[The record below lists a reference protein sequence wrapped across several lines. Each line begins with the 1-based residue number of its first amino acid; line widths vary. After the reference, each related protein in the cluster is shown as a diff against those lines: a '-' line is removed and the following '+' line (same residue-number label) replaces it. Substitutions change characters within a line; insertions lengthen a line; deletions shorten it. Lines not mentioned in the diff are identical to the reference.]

1 MNTTSALKYALAP
14 GTQVRNEEF
23 GLLFYTMKGPRL
35 YFLSS
40 GQMLDATFFK
50 GEYSLE
56 QWLKIQDE
64 AGLFSKGDV
73 REIEK
78 NLDRLTEKG
87 VILEC

>member
-1 MNTTSALKYALAP
+1 MNTTSASKYALAP
-14 GTQVRNEEF
+14 GTQVRNEDF

-40 GQMLDATFFK
+40 GQLLDATFFK
-50 GEYSLE
+50 GDYSLE
-56 QWLKIQDE
+56 QWLQIQNE
-64 AGLFSKGDV
+64 AESFSKDHV
-73 REIEK
+73 REIKK

>member
-1 MNTTSALKYALAP
+1 MDTASISKYALAP
-14 GTQVRNEEF
+14 GTQVRNEDF

-40 GQMLDATFFK
+40 GQLLDATFFK

-56 QWLKIQDE
+56 QWLQIQNE
-64 AGLFSKGDV
+64 AGLFSKDRV